1 MRNKI
6 NFLIFMYAKSFIER
20 SNLSKSFQLRHKIE
34 SCHKKVGLN
43 LLFVVKKI
51 KKESYAFYTLKIIF
65 MEEEIM
71 ELTTIHCFKI

>member
-51 KKESYAFYTLKIIF
+51 
-65 MEEEIM
+65 
-71 ELTTIHCFKI
+71 